1 MNDTGELPIPALT
14 PETVVDT
21 EKSEVANG
29 GAFSVNVNNDPPLL
43 IDNADSP
50 VPRFVAGVK
59 SETRPVVNP
68 ESDLVTIEH
77 EMASPT
83 RTGYVAS
90 TQLSVES
97 VVGLP

>member
-1 MNDTGELPIPALT
+1 M
-14 PETVVDT
+14 
-21 EKSEVANG
+21 
-29 GAFSVNVNNDPPLL
+29 NVNNDPPLL
-43 IDNADSP
+43 IDNADGP

-68 ESDLVTIEH
+68 EPDLVTIEH